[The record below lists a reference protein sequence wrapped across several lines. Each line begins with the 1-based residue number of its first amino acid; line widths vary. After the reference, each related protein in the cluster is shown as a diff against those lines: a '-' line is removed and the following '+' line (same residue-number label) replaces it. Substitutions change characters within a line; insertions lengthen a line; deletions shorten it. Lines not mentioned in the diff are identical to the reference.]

1 MSLSFHIIS
10 MYTSKTLPYNLDHK
24 INYQEGSVVS
34 REVFKN
40 QSGTVTLFA
49 FDKGQ
54 GLSEHKTPFDAL
66 VYIVDGEAEIT
77 VSGVKHELKTGD
89 FIHMP
94 SNLPHALKAVVQF
107 KMLLT
112 MLKQ

>member
-1 MSLSFHIIS
+1 MNKLSFFHFS
-10 MYTSKTLPYNLDHK
+10 LDQH

-34 REVFKN
+34 KEIFKN

-49 FDKGQ
+49 FAQGQ
-54 GLSEHKTPFDAL
+54 ELSEHITPYDAL

-77 VSGVKHELKTGD
+77 ISGILNKVKAGE
-89 FIHMP
+89 IINMP
-94 SNLPHALKAVVQF
+94 AGKPHALKASKQF

-112 MLKQ
+112 MMKG

>member
-1 MSLSFHIIS
+1 MNNIMYFSL
-10 MYTSKTLPYNLDHK
+10 NQR

-40 QSGTVTLFA
+40 QSGTITLFA
-49 FDKGQ
+49 FAKGQ
-54 GLSEHKTPFDAL
+54 GLSEHKTPFDAF
-66 VYIVDGEAEIT
+66 VYIIDGEAEIT
-77 VSGVKHELKTGD
+77 INGVPSKVKAGE

-94 SNLPHALKAVVQF
+94 AHAPHALKANEQF

-112 MLKQ
+112 MMKA